1 MLSDSE
7 TQSDV
12 LSAVGG
18 TFRRISLRTSAP
30 YSQSQVTSGEVLR
43 RKSDAMPPS
52 PGRVGSLRG
61 PRCLSNAP
69 LPVPH
74 SGTSR
79 LRRDLVHV
87 DQPVDVEPPSRQVA
101 SAVFL
106 EGPPDM

>member
-18 TFRRISLRTSAP
+18 TFRRVSLRTSAP
-30 YSQSQVTSGEVLR
+30 YSQAQVTSGQVSR
-43 RKSDAMPPS
+43 RKSDAMP

-61 PRCLSNAP
+61 PRRLSDSP

-106 EGPPDM
+106 QGPPDI